1 MRTVLPNK
9 RRTAG
14 TAGFGTEYFLFPN
27 GQSRSHLYKDKNM
40 LLPDFTKNKENEALM
55 YFSLENKKAN
65 ELMDMLEKFYPG
77 YSEMKIESAEGKKYV
92 CVHIG
97 YTEF

>member
-1 MRTVLPNK
+1 
-9 RRTAG
+9 
-14 TAGFGTEYFLFPN
+14 
-27 GQSRSHLYKDKNM
+27 
-40 LLPDFTKNKENEALM
+40 M

-77 YSEMKIESAEGKKYV
+77 YSEMKIVSAEGKKYV